1 MFLTFT
7 RVIKSVTE
15 ALNSLCDFLKT
26 SKERQSETA
35 VLKENAR
42 FKKALNA
49 AEDIIILIY
58 KYLPL
63 LEEDDAED
71 FKKLV
76 EKFKKND

>member
-1 MFLTFT
+1 MFLTFAG
-7 RVIKSVTE
+7 VMKSVTE
-15 ALNSLCDFLKT
+15 ALNSLFDFLKT
-26 SKERQSETA
+26 SKEHQSETA

>member
-1 MFLTFT
+1 MPLFISS
-7 RVIKSVTE
+7 VINSV
-15 ALNSLCDFLKT
+15 AGAFKSLCDFLKT

>member
-1 MFLTFT
+1 MPLFISS
-7 RVIKSVTE
+7 VINSVTG
-15 ALNSLCDFLKT
+15 AFKSLCDFLKT
-26 SKERQSETA
+26 SKEHQSETA

-76 EKFKKND
+76 EKFQKNN